1 VGREQIS
8 CLSIAADGSVLA
20 VGTRTGAVHVV
31 RDCNSDSRQLVQLP
45 ARHTDGYKVRC
56 GSLSPDASKLV
67 TTADDARMV
76 LWDLSTRSCM
86 LSIHE
91 HTKPIRGCC
100 WSPDGKHI
108 CSVGDDSLLIVHD
121 VVILTSSSSSSEGG
135 SSSGSSSKKI
145 RMATRLDGLAA
156 GAAASAAAEAEAAGE
171 AGQGRNSLLKHP
183 GLTRMD
189 VSMHKERLLACV
201 PLPPTSGRSS
211 CNGSYLL
218 SPHKHAEAPAP
229 AAAGIRHISDGV
241 LCADQSGQLL
251 LLPPD
256 STAAVPTGMAI
267 GSSIACCS
275 FNGGV
280 VAAAKRDGAVT
291 VMSCSPG
298 SGGSGANATPLSGV
312 STITAAGMGSNAPPA
327 GQMPGAP
334 QLGAT
339 LSQAA
344 VTAAAAAAAADKA
357 EDIAVSAKMDML
369 VLGISACRGL
379 GRVALAGVD
388 RKNTQT
394 GIAYLWEFDPSRRPA
409 ALKAQ
414 GTGRGLS
421 GTAALSRQH
430 SNRWA
435 WGQRVLMLVLCL
447 RYARPLVV

>member
-1 VGREQIS
+1 V
-8 CLSIAADGSVLA
+8 
-20 VGTRTGAVHVV
+20 
-31 RDCNSDSRQLVQLP
+31 
-45 ARHTDGYKVRC
+45 
-56 GSLSPDASKLV
+56 SLSPNASKLV
-67 TTADDARMV
+67 STADDARMV

-121 VVILTSSSSSSEGG
+121 VVILTTSSSSGNSEGG
-135 SSSGSSSKKI
+135 SSSSKKI

-156 GAAASAAAEAEAAGE
+156 GAAAAAAAEAEAAGE
-171 AGQGRNSLLKHP
+171 VGQGRSGVLKHP

-211 CNGSYLL
+211 CNGSYLM
-218 SPHKHAEAPAP
+218 SPHKGHAEVPAP
-229 AAAGIRHISDGV
+229 ASAGARHISDGV

-275 FNGGV
+275 FDGGV

-298 SGGSGANATPLSGV
+298 GGCSGANATPLSGV
-312 STITAAGMGSNAPPA
+312 STNTAAGMGSNGPPA
-327 GQMPGAP
+327 SGPLPAAP

-344 VTAAAAAAAADKA
+344 VTAAAAAAAAAADKS

-394 GIAYLWEFDPSRRPA
+394 GVVYLWEFDPSRRPA

-421 GTAALSRQH
+421 GVATLSRQH
-430 SNRWA
+430 SNR
-435 WGQRVLMLVLCL
+435 
-447 RYARPLVV
+447 